1 MDITY
6 NIDFFSEWHCGSGL
20 SGGATADMLLIKDKY
35 NLPFIPGKTIK
46 GLLREAIEDILSLGD
61 YSKYESPFFEAFG
74 YSDGQ
79 NEIHKGCAFFTNAHL
94 RKDLQDLI
102 ISNNIHSHLYR
113 NIASTAID
121 DNGIAKKHSLRVIE
135 TAIPCTLEGQILN
148 IPDNLENLIKD
159 GLMYIKRIGLN
170 RNRGLG
176 RCNIKVI
183 RKREDQNENFT
194 I

>member
-20 SGGATADMLLIKDKY
+20 SGGATTDALLIKDKH

-46 GLLREAIEDILSLGD
+46 GLLREAIEDILSLGN
-61 YSKYESPFFEAFG
+61 YSEYESSFFEAFG
-74 YSDGQ
+74 YSNGQ

-94 RKDLQDLI
+94 RKDLQNLI
-102 ISNNIHSHLYR
+102 ISNNMCSYLYK
-113 NIASTAID
+113 NMASTAID

-135 TAIPCTLEGQILN
+135 TVIPCTLEGQILN
-148 IPDNLENLIKD
+148 IPNNLESLVNN

-176 RCNIKVI
+176 RCNIRVI
-183 RKREDQNENFT
+183 
-194 I
+194 